1 MRRTRW
7 RVGRSDGRQTPRVDD
22 RDALQRPLCVLMSG
36 APGSGKSTLARDLGD
51 RLRVPV
57 VSKDRLREGTLW
69 ALGKPDLD
77 AAPAGPALWYE
88 VMEAHLRL
96 GVSVIGDMALF
107 AGVSE
112 VDVRS
117 RLSPIANV
125 FNVHCESTE
134 SSRRILA
141 RASEDPL
148 QRTRMDWIAASLPAW
163 NEKTAQ
169 PLDLGCPSLTV
180 DTTADYTPAVD
191 EIVAAI
197 VQHQHGLS
205 SS

>member
-1 MRRTRW
+1 
-7 RVGRSDGRQTPRVDD
+7 
-22 RDALQRPLCVLMSG
+22 MSG
-36 APGSGKSTLARDLGD
+36 APGSGKSTLARELGI

-57 VSKDRLREGTLW
+57 VEKDRLREGTLW
-69 ALGKPDLD
+69 ALGTQDLD
-77 AAPAGPALWYE
+77 AAPAGPPLWYE

-112 VDVRS
+112 TDVRG
-117 RLSPIANV
+117 RLAPISTV
-125 FNVHCESTE
+125 FNVHCQSAE
-134 SSRRILA
+134 SSRRLLA
-141 RASEDPL
+141 RSSQDPL
-148 QRTRMDWIAASLPAW
+148 QRERIGWLAASLPAW

-180 DTTADYTPAVD
+180 DTTAGYEPEVD

-197 VQHQHGLS
+197 VQHHAGDSCQRSVGNPSGRTSAVPVCGHQNS
-205 SS
+205 R